1 MATDLGDKLAAA
13 REEKKWSLREVERRT
28 GIHNA
33 HLSQIETGT
42 IERPAPNVL
51 WALAEVY
58 DLDLQDLLRLAGHVE
73 AAASATPG
81 SVVGAALRT
90 MGDLT
95 ADEQRQVLEYMKELR
110 KERVPDQ
117 QHRG

>member
-1 MATDLGDKLAAA
+1 MATDLGDMLAGA
-13 REEKKWSLREVERRT
+13 RRGKQWSLREVERRT

-33 HLSQIETGT
+33 HLSQIETGA

-58 DLDLQDLLRLAGHVE
+58 GLDLQDLLRLAGHVE
-73 AAASATPG
+73 AATSATPG

-95 ADEQRQVLEYMKELR
+95 DDEQLQVLDYIQELR
-110 KERVPDQ
+110 TGRGPDER
-117 QHRG
+117 HRG